1 VFLPFSERE
10 YEVDQIVFGRS
21 GTGSGSGSGART
33 GGGAHEIVV
42 QVLVRDGQERGKR
55 RAIERV
61 LEAWSS
67 ERDGACELGELHGL
81 ASVMRPVPRAEE
93 EVRSFVVIPFYPM
106 CTVLVGCE
114 PISNAG
120 SVVPPPAHSVA
131 EGVKGASS
139 APIRQRG

>member
-21 GTGSGSGSGART
+21 GTGSGSGSGSGART

-42 QVLVRDGQERGKR
+42 QVLVRDGQESGKR

-67 ERDGACELGELHGL
+67 DRDGACELGELHGL

-93 EVRSFVVIPFYPM
+93 EVRSLVVIVHRMKTRLY
-106 CTVLVGCE
+106 L
-114 PISNAG
+114 
-120 SVVPPPAHSVA
+120 
-131 EGVKGASS
+131 
-139 APIRQRG
+139 

>member
-1 VFLPFSERE
+1 MIAHPPALLAHLAEAYLTPPQTTPPYEKFWSVFLPFSERE

-21 GTGSGSGSGART
+21 GTGS
-33 GGGAHEIVV
+33 GAHEIVV

-67 ERDGACELGELHGL
+67 DRDGACELGELHGL

-93 EVRSFVVIPFYPM
+93 VRSFVVIVHRMTTRLY
-106 CTVLVGCE
+106 
-114 PISNAG
+114 S
-120 SVVPPPAHSVA
+120 
-131 EGVKGASS
+131 
-139 APIRQRG
+139 